1 MATENEKGEMYV
13 ELRDAARLSEIL
25 FFIADDVYAMQDPD
39 NKEKVIQAYRLIQ
52 QAQLILAELGS

>member
-1 MATENEKGEMYV
+1 
-13 ELRDAARLSEIL
+13 
-25 FFIADDVYAMQDPD
+25 MQDPD